1 MAAVVGRSTGSL
13 DMFPIPR
20 LSNQVVN
27 EWAEEL
33 AAVTGRSKEQ
43 LVANPEGIDFPGG
56 TLRVELMDSSVV
68 EFRWAFHVVSERNR
82 AIAVF
87 TEHCGHHV
95 FPYHEARVFRDG
107 QLVYEQKHV

>member
-1 MAAVVGRSTGSL
+1 ML
-13 DMFPIPR
+13 PIPR
-20 LSNQVVN
+20 MSAQLVH

-33 AAVTGRSKEQ
+33 AVHTGHTREE
-43 LVANPEGIDFPGG
+43 LLANPECFDYPNS
-56 TLRVELMDSSVV
+56 TLRIELMDGSVM
-68 EFRWAFHVVSERNR
+68 EFRWAFYLLNESNR

-107 QLVYEQKHV
+107 HLIYEQKHG